1 MAKKQ
6 LLINTY
12 VEAVIILGIVVLI
25 NAGFPAT
32 GPEWVGVVVFGA
44 LSLMSEALAITLP
57 SSSLTVSVSFIP
69 IFSSIIMFGSPVGVW
84 VAAFGSLRWEDIRGG
99 KPWYRNL
106 FNLCQLGMA
115 AALAA
120 YVYSALGGQVGQVTK
135 QSFLP
140 ILASFTA
147 YYLTNA
153 AIPTLVMALISGA
166 SPFVVYSRLIAWS
179 TPGFIAMSPMAVLV
193 AVVFEPLG
201 YVGVVLF
208 ILPLFFARMAFK
220 LYRDMR
226 QNYVETI
233 QSLAQA
239 IDAKDHYTLGHS
251 ERVAYYAVEIARK
264 LGWRQNQLEQLF
276 FTALLHDIGKIGISE
291 TVLNKPGRL
300 TAEER
305 LTVNSHAE
313 LGAEIVNKVSFLRQ
327 EANYIRHHHEYYS
340 GSGYPAGIAGEAI
353 PLGARIIAVADSF
366 DAMTSERVY
375 HSPRSAYEAVE
386 ELKRCSG
393 TQFDPFVVKAF
404 LSVITGRSDILDSA
418 QEAAAAGF
426 SLLAGLNGQ

>member
-276 FTALLHDIGKIGISE
+276 FTALLHDIGK
-291 TVLNKPGRL
+291 
-300 TAEER
+300 
-305 LTVNSHAE
+305 
-313 LGAEIVNKVSFLRQ
+313 
-327 EANYIRHHHEYYS
+327 
-340 GSGYPAGIAGEAI
+340 
-353 PLGARIIAVADSF
+353 
-366 DAMTSERVY
+366 
-375 HSPRSAYEAVE
+375 
-386 ELKRCSG
+386 
-393 TQFDPFVVKAF
+393 
-404 LSVITGRSDILDSA
+404 
-418 QEAAAAGF
+418 
-426 SLLAGLNGQ
+426 

>member
-1 MAKKQ
+1 MKRQ
-6 LLINTY
+6 FFTNTY
-12 VEAVIILGIVVLI
+12 VAAVILLGIGILI
-25 NAGFPAT
+25 YAGFPAT
-32 GPEWVGVVVFGA
+32 GQEWLGLLVFGA
-44 LSLMSEALAITLP
+44 LSLLSEALAITVP
-57 SSSLTVSVSFIP
+57 FSSLTVSVSFIP
-69 IFSSIIMFGSPVGVW
+69 IFSSILMFGSPVGAW
-84 VAAFGSLRWEDIRGG
+84 VAALGGANWEDLRGG
-99 KPWYRNL
+99 RTWYRNL
-106 FNLCQLGMA
+106 FNFCQMSMSA
-115 AALAA
+115 VFAA
-120 YVYSALGGQVGQVTK
+120 YVYKALGGQIGHVSQGSIIPIVG
-135 QSFLP
+135 SFM
-140 ILASFTA
+140 A

-153 AIPTLVMALISGA
+153 AIPTVAIALTSKT

-201 YVGVVLF
+201 YFGVVLF

-239 IDAKDHYTLGHS
+239 IDAKDHYTMGHS
-251 ERVAYYAVEIARK
+251 ERVAYYAVEIARR
-264 LGWRQNQLEQLF
+264 LGWRQNRLEQLF

-291 TVLNKPGRL
+291 AVLNKPGRL

-313 LGAEIVNKVSFLRQ
+313 LGAEIVSKVSFLRQ
-327 EANYIRHHHEYYS
+327 EADYIRHHHEHYT
-340 GSGYPAGIAGEAI
+340 GSGYPAGLAGEAI

-366 DAMTSERVY
+366 DAMTSQRVY

-393 TQFDPFVVKAF
+393 TQFDPLVVKAF
-404 LSVITGRSDILDSA
+404 LSVITERSDILDSA

-426 SLLAGLNGQ
+426 SSLAGLNGQ